1 MKFWRP
7 DTRIHLNQRPI
18 DREDPDAA
26 RNAVEYELPTGFSD
40 KAKRFWEYL
49 EGAAF
54 IFSAHGKLIVTDE
67 SLELTDGGDGTR
79 ENPIRCIRGSFEDW
93 DALERWLEAEY
104 DAAIA
109 EGWL

>member
-7 DTRIHLNQRPI
+7 DTAIYFDERPT
-18 DREDPDAA
+18 DRQDPEAA
-26 RNAVEYELPTGFSD
+26 RTAIEYGLPTGFSI
-40 KAKRFWEYL
+40 KAKRFWKYL
-49 EGAAF
+49 EGAAY
-54 IFSAHGKLIVTDE
+54 IFSYCGRLVVTDE

-79 ENPIRCIRGSFEDW
+79 ENPTRCIRGSFDDW
-93 DALERWLEAEY
+93 DALECWLEAEY